1 MQFTLHGRLNRG
13 LSLRKIVSKL
23 RDHSTS
29 SSASVFRCAL
39 VLGVCA
45 LYTPVV
51 AANPL
56 WRDCTSEYLNWKN
69 KRTGSNSYRRSIDSR
84 FNNVEQDL
92 IERAL
97 QIAVKRLQQ
106 KRNWDRIQEL
116 YQYAWVTS
124 NSLKSSGLCSEPD
137 VRRNLL
143 FHQLYWLSLPN
154 GPNDTTSAF
163 PDVYIRYAHE
173 EPAEG
178 DTGWVARARYDTVTI
193 YWDGDGWSSTGDSK
207 FVITLN
213 NYYVAA
219 HGVYSN
225 AEYWAGTIAHEMLH
239 NLGHRH
245 PNSSDPNYEKYQINV
260 VDEVI
265 QNDGYVY
272 KGSRRTLLSMHS
284 CDG

>member
-1 MQFTLHGRLNRG
+1 MRFTPHGPLNRV
-13 LSLRKIVSKL
+13 LSLRTFVSRL
-23 RDHSTS
+23 RAHSTS
-29 SSASVFRCAL
+29 TSAHVFRCVF

-45 LYTPVV
+45 LCTPVV
-51 AANPL
+51 AASPL
-56 WRDCTSEYLNWKN
+56 WRDCTSDILNWQK
-69 KRTGSNSYRRSIDSR
+69 KGTGSNSYRRSIDSR
-84 FNNVEQDL
+84 FNDVERDL

-97 QIAVKRLQQ
+97 RIAVKRLQQ
-106 KRNWDRIQEL
+106 KRNWERIQEL
-116 YQYAWVTS
+116 YQYAWITS
-124 NSLKSSGLCSEPD
+124 NSLELSGLCSEPG

-154 GPNDTTSAF
+154 GPKDTNPAF
-163 PDVYIRYAHE
+163 PDIYIRWAHE
-173 EPAEG
+173 KPTPG
-178 DTGWVARARYDTVTI
+178 DNGWVARARYNTVTI
-193 YWDGDGWSSTGDSK
+193 YWDGDGWSSTEDSK

-219 HGVYSN
+219 HDVYSD

-245 PNSSDPNYEKYQINV
+245 PNSDDPNYKKYQINV

-265 QNDGYVY
+265 QNDGHVY